1 MRECHRKAFAQL
13 ALAKVGMAIAIR
25 AERRRRI
32 VDVQAAQ
39 PFDPYPCIDLSNQ
52 RIELRGVGDVDAGD
66 VGMTG
71 VNAETQPWVVN
82 GIDDARQFDWVA
94 PDRAAGA
101 CRILE
106 QEPRAIESFEC
117 GLQFRHDLRQRRLE
131 PTPLVGA
138 DVQDDA
144 IGSNC
149 IGDVDRIEQGRAT
162 LLQQLG
168 LIRGQVDEVD
178 RVAGDVL
185 NLTALARGAQYGEVL
200 WLVCGRLPR
209 ARTLNKD
216 LNAIGTD
223 RRCALRHAMQSARRR
238 DVSASNHSA
247 SIGVAPAAT

>member
-1 MRECHRKAFAQL
+1 MRECHRKAFAQR

-39 PFDPYPCIDLSNQ
+39 PFDPHSCFDLSNQ
-52 RIELRGVGDVDAGD
+52 CIKLRGVGDIDAGD

-71 VNAETQPWVVN
+71 VNAETQPWMIN
-82 GIDDARQFDWVA
+82 GIDDARELDWVA

-101 CRILE
+101 RRILE
-106 QEPRAIESFEC
+106 QKPRAIKPHERC
-117 GLQFRHDLRQRRLE
+117 LQFRHDLRQRRLE
-131 PTPLVGA
+131 PAPLVGA

-149 IGDVDRIEQGRAT
+149 IGDVDRVEQGGAT

-168 LIRGQVDEVD
+168 LVCGQVDEVD

-185 NLTALARGAQYGEVL
+185 NLPALARGAQDGEIL
-200 WLVCGRLPR
+200 WLVCRRLPR
-209 ARTLNKD
+209 ARALDED
-216 LNAIGTD
+216 LNAVGAD
-223 RRCALRHAMQSARRR
+223 RRCPRRDIVQSARRR
-238 DVSASNHSA
+238 DVSASNHST